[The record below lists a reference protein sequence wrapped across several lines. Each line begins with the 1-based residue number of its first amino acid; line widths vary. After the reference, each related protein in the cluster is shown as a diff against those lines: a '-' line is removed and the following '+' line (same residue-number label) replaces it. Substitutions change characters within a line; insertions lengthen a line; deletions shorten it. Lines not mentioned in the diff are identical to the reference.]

1 MIQFNAIQLHDL
13 VYLNNGDDIDEW
25 FLVTGVSQKVG
36 FFTATQLGYD
46 IRPVMVPSDRMGIV
60 QKHYSAIAV
69 PGAIE
74 TLQQIAA
81 GEIAVDVEPCDE
93 KKNILVLR
101 PERNEFG
108 YEVVQLA
115 RAALRAVRGEGPE

>member
-1 MIQFNAIQLHDL
+1 MKYAVCFGDL
-13 VYLNNGDDIDEW
+13 VKVRGEW
-25 FLVTGVSQKVG
+25 ETAVRANERGVVILTPPRPTMDGSANPGFRLV
-36 FFTATQLGYD
+36 GYD
-46 IRPVMVPSDRMGIV
+46 KIEGHISI
-60 QKHYSAIAV
+60 AAV

-81 GEIAVDVEPCDE
+81 GEIAVDVESCDE

-115 RAALRAVRGEGPE
+115 RAALRAVRGEESA

>member
-1 MIQFNAIQLHDL
+1 MIQFNAIKLHDL
-13 VYLNNGDDIDEW
+13 VYLDSEGIAPDW

-60 QKHYSAIAV
+60 RKHIRAIAV

-74 TLQQIAA
+74 AL
-81 GEIAVDVEPCDE
+81 
-93 KKNILVLR
+93 
-101 PERNEFG
+101 ERIESSVTTTDSYG
-108 YEVVQLA
+108 TQMALSDWDMEDIA
-115 RAALRAVRGEGPE
+115 RAALRAVRGEETK